1 MSTPDSTVETPE
13 LDTSASERQD
23 KLTNS
28 VGTTL
33 TAQSADDKKSWW
45 NRLLG
50 RG

>member
-1 MSTPDSTVETPE
+1 MSTPESTVETPE
-13 LDTSASERQD
+13 LDTSANERQD

-28 VGTTL
+28 VGTSL
-33 TAQSADDKKSWW
+33 AAPTAKKSWW

>member
-1 MSTPDSTVETPE
+1 MSTPDSTVETTDLE
-13 LDTSASERQD
+13 ADARAKQD
-23 KLTNS
+23 KLTHS

-33 TAQSADDKKSWW
+33 ASPVSKDKQPWW